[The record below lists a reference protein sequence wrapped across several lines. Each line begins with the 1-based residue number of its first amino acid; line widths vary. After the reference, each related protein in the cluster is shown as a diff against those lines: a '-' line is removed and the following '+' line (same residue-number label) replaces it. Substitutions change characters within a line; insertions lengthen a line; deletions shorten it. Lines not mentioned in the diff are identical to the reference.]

1 MTENVDLKS
10 LERKAYRSI
19 FEDGIWDL
27 FIGLIILSL
36 GLSTFLSSILNLDDL
51 WVAVIPTLIL
61 NICALLIFIL
71 GKKFITIPRL
81 GIVKFGPK
89 RKSKQQ
95 KLKLFLFAFFILNVV
110 LLILPFTDLVNSI
123 NFEPLIM
130 ALILGLGAITLPFVV
145 VAYFLDFT
153 RLYIYAF
160 LAGLGFF
167 LTELLY
173 PIVGTPLDTLLPF
186 GITGAVIVVIGLY
199 HFIRFLKT
207 YQLTK

>member
-1 MTENVDLKS
+1 MAENVDLKS

-19 FEDGIWDL
+19 FEDGLWDL

-36 GLSTFLSSILNLDDL
+36 GLSTFLSSILNWSDL
-51 WVAVIPTLIL
+51 WISIIPTLIL
-61 NICALLIFIL
+61 NINALLIFIL

-95 KLKLFLFAFFILNVV
+95 KLKLFLFAFFILNIV
-110 LLILPFTDLVNSI
+110 LLILPFTNLINSI
-123 NFEPLIM
+123 RFEPLFI

-167 LTELLY
+167 LSEVLY
-173 PIVGTPLDTLLPF
+173 PFVGSPLDTLLPF
-186 GITGAVIVVIGLY
+186 GITGGVIVVIGLY
-199 HFIRFLKT
+199 HFISFLKK
-207 YQLTK
+207 YNLSK

>member
-1 MTENVDLKS
+1 MAENVDLKS

-19 FEDGIWDL
+19 FEDGLWDL

-51 WVAVIPTLIL
+51 WIAVIPTLIL
-61 NICALLIFIL
+61 NINALLIFIL

-95 KLKLFLFAFFILNVV
+95 KLRLFLFAFFILNVV

-123 NFEPLIM
+123 NFEPIII
-130 ALILGLGAITLPFVV
+130 ALIIGLGAITLPFVV

-167 LTELLY
+167 LTEVLY
-173 PIVGTPLDTLLPF
+173 PFVGAPLDTLLPF
-186 GITGAVIVVIGLY
+186 GITGAAIVIIGLY
-199 HFIRFLKT
+199 YFIRFLKR
-207 YQLTK
+207 YPLS